1 MAESH
6 QDEYDRLMGNDNG
19 DRYIAWV
26 QSTVWKAD
34 ALEHIKGEMLR
45 LQATNTIMD
54 VRIVHIL
61 WEAGWLERG
70 YGLHNKNSGQCDCPV
85 RNRADIPM
93 CEGRCTG
100 CGARLY
106 EDGRRHRTEVAA

>member
-1 MAESH
+1 MSH
-6 QDEYDRLMGNDNG
+6 PDEYDRLTGNDHG
-19 DRYIAWV
+19 DRYVAWV

-54 VRIVHIL
+54 ARIVRIL

-70 YGLHNKNSGQCDCPV
+70 YGLHNKLSGECDCPGD
-85 RNRADIPM
+85 RDRIPV

-106 EDGRRHRTEVAA
+106 KDARRHRTEVAA